1 MGVGGVGSSDTDYIF
16 SFSPLGSCEQGG
28 TSGIEMA
35 GNEMA
40 SDDPIKQ
47 LGLRIDSYLAKG
59 MMKNTKTDQ
68 EIQLMRDNECIEV
81 TVQGNNK
88 EMVSIQGLENKF
100 QAQGQIRVAIP
111 STDILQW
118 KANFPLHETSE
129 SFLAQLTSEYKVM
142 FKQGEDKIKQEET
155 KMDEELNAMQGSQTA
170 EVTTIN
176 LVNLL
181 QDAVILTSPVS
192 PDSPVRR
199 KMQREIGDA
208 LKDKDRTIQK
218 TRILEVLRSILHD
231 GIDNKLRSSNKA
243 KWGGL
248 TNRRGQIGENKT
260 VAAVNQ
266 ALEGFLGM
274 SVMGMKTHTYLRTFL
289 DKLNIQLTYHNTMD
303 PVTGR
308 VKKTEEVEHDHIS
321 TWLKE
326 DEITVTM
333 IESKT
338 REVKPWASAA
348 DQAEIAQAAIK
359 HAINALNQLQKD
371 FVTFKEIFPD
381 ISKTMMEK
389 IR

>member
-1 MGVGGVGSSDTDYIF
+1 
-16 SFSPLGSCEQGG
+16 
-28 TSGIEMA
+28 
-35 GNEMA
+35 
-40 SDDPIKQ
+40 
-47 LGLRIDSYLAKG
+47 
-59 MMKNTKTDQ
+59 
-68 EIQLMRDNECIEV
+68 
-81 TVQGNNK
+81 
-88 EMVSIQGLENKF
+88 MVSIQGLENKF

-371 FVTFKEIFPD
+371 FITFKEIFPD
-381 ISKTMMEK
+381 ISKTDGK
-389 IR
+389 NKVI